1 MLVKAFDNYKS
12 GMEPDEIATKLKKFV
27 DYKTKNSKR
36 KIVTFDDF
44 MKNAMLKEDGKINE
58 MKYLTGR
65 EKLINENNAVKA
77 EMVLSK
83 LNSKDLPEA
92 EGLDC
97 KNSQVGSY
105 MSADEISELY
115 GDEFGGILKH
125 LGKDGML
132 VYCWGKE
139 TAWWQRKIDGDG
151 DDGGLVRVE

>member
-12 GMEPDEIATKLKKFV
+12 GMEPDEIATKIKKFV
-27 DYKTKNSKR
+27 DDKTKNNKR

-44 MKNAMLKEDGKINE
+44 MKSAMLKEDGKINE

-65 EKLINENNAVKA
+65 EKFINENNAVKA

-83 LNSKDLPEA
+83 LSSKDLPEA

-97 KNSQVGSY
+97 KNSQVGAY